1 MKILIAGAGVGG
13 LSAALSLHAAG
24 FTEVQVMEAADELRP
39 EGVGLNILPNAIRE
53 LSELGVY
60 EQLSVQAVTTSEL
73 ALYNFRGQLIWK
85 EPRGRSAGYHW
96 PQLSI
101 HRGHLLSV
109 LAAAVRRQL
118 GHDTIVAHTRVTGWS
133 EQPDGRITV
142 TLLSGGDTTA
152 TVADVDLL
160 IGADGIHSTVR
171 SRLYPDEGP
180 APGNGMVMWRG
191 TTWAPA
197 FLDGSTMIV
206 AGTDQERLV
215 LYPIATEPD
224 HGRSLINWVAARPDP
239 RGGDSDWTRKASVD
253 DVLKYFGGILFEWLD
268 VPTILSSTSQ
278 VYRYPLVDRDPLPR
292 WSFGRVTL
300 LGDAAH
306 AMYPMG
312 SNGATQSIIDA
323 RALAQALAL
332 AGPDVP
338 QALQN
343 YQNER
348 LPVMTRLQAINRE
361 QGPEAVISTVHRRA
375 PNGFQNLHDVISQA
389 ELESVSSGY
398 AGAGSFD
405 VTTVNTRPSRTI
417 RPSGPQQTRVDSPDD
432 LTKVTQ

>member
-1 MKILIAGAGVGG
+1 MKILIAGAGIGG

-24 FTEVQVMEAADELRP
+24 FTKIQVMEAADELRS

-73 ALYNFRGQLIWK
+73 AFYNFHGQLIWK

-109 LAAAVRRQL
+109 LAAAVRWRL
-118 GHDTIVAHTRVTGWS
+118 GTDAIVAHTRVTGWS
-133 EQPDGRITV
+133 EQPDGRSTV
-142 TLLSGGDTTA
+142 TLLSGGETPA

-171 SRLYPDEGP
+171 SRLYPDEGS

-206 AGTDQERLV
+206 AGTDRERLV

-239 RGGDSDWTRKASVD
+239 RGGDSDWTREASVD
-253 DVLKYFGGILFEWLD
+253 DVLEYFGGIRFEWLD
-268 VPTILSSTSQ
+268 VPAILSGTSQ
-278 VYRYPLVDRDPLPR
+278 VYRYPLVDRDSLPR

-312 SNGATQSIIDA
+312 SNGATQSIVDA

-332 AGPDVP
+332 AGSDVP
-338 QALQN
+338 QALQD

-348 LPVMTRLQAINRE
+348 LPAMTRLQAINRA

-375 PNGFQNLHDVISQA
+375 PNGFRNLDDVISQA
-389 ELESVSSGY
+389 ELESASSGY
-398 AGAGSFD
+398 AGTGSFD

-417 RPSGPQQTRVDSPDD
+417 RPSGPQQIRADFPT
-432 LTKVTQ
+432 T